1 MKKNS
6 RPLWRLPIN
15 IVTNAGRRIYKG
27 IQGAVF
33 TMTKGGNKNYKLPK
47 SGLKYRP
54 VKGSPN
60 GSKKAF
66 ISPGGTIR
74 TAKNFKRLITRRQP
88 MSTRL

>member
-6 RPLWRLPIN
+6 RPLWRLPLN

-33 TMTKGGNKNYKLPK
+33 TMTKSGNKNYKIPK

-60 GSKKAF
+60 GLKKAL
-66 ISPGGTIR
+66 ITPYGTIK
-74 TAKNFKRLITRRQP
+74 TSKNVQNMFKP
-88 MSTRL
+88 KY

>member
-1 MKKNS
+1 MYTMKKNS
-6 RPLWRLPIN
+6 RPLWRLPLN

-33 TMTKGGNKNYKLPK
+33 TITKGGNKNYKVPK

-60 GSKKAF
+60 GSKKAL
-66 ISPGGTIR
+66 ITPYGTIR
-74 TAKNFKRLITRRQP
+74 TANNFQKMFKP
-88 MSTRL
+88 KY

>member
-6 RPLWRLPIN
+6 RPMWRLPLN
-15 IVTNAGRRIYKG
+15 IVTNTGRRVYKG

-33 TMTKGGNKNYKLPK
+33 TMTKRGNKSYNVPK

-60 GSKKAF
+60 GSKKAL

-74 TAKNFKRLITRRQP
+74 TAKNFQNMFKPRY
-88 MSTRL
+88 

>member
-6 RPLWRLPIN
+6 RPLWRLPLN

-33 TMTKGGNKNYKLPK
+33 TVTKSGNKNYKVPK

-60 GSKKAF
+60 GSKKAL
-66 ISPGGTIR
+66 ISPYGTIK
-74 TAKNFKRLITRRQP
+74 TANNFQRMFKP
-88 MSTRL
+88 KY